1 MRVTLCDL
9 NSQCS
14 VVQLLHSRRSAH
26 TLCTCCSHL
35 NACVRYK
42 PGLTCAYAVY
52 NAVAD
57 RCCQHYTSHHRALN
71 MARNVR
77 NQLAGELSRAGIAAA
92 TTSSST
98 SSSSNSSSSSSSR
111 NSKLQRALCAG
122 FFMNGAQQCSS
133 YGVYRAV
140 SMPGL
145 EVNKATKTPMFSIH
159 YTLLYMLEQLLS
171 SLQFP
176 VIIVSLVLFMLL
188 TLREYYTS

>member
-9 NSQCS
+9 ISQCS
-14 VVQLLHSRRSAH
+14 VVQLLHSRSTAH

-42 PGLTCAYAVY
+42 PGRTCAYAVY

-77 NQLAGELSRAGIAAA
+77 NQLAGELSRAGIANTNTS
-92 TTSSST
+92 TTTSST
-98 SSSSNSSSSSSSR
+98 SSSSNSSSSRSSR

-145 EVNKATKTPMFSIH
+145 EVILCSKYSMHHSRSCSRFH
-159 YTLLYMLEQLLS
+159 H
-171 SLQFP
+171 
-176 VIIVSLVLFMLL
+176 
-188 TLREYYTS
+188 